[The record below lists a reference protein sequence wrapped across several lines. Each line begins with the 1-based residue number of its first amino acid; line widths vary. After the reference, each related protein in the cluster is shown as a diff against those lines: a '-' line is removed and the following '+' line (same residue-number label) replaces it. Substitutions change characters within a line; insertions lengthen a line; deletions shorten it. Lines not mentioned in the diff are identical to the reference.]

1 MEKELELRINE
12 QPYTEN
18 TGTLATD
25 IGEVADELTIEEKNT
40 QLLEQINDKLDLL
53 LSMKEEENHG

>member
-25 IGEVADELTIEEKNT
+25 IGEAADELTIEEKNT
-40 QLLEQINDKLDLL
+40 QLGRLQNQLEL
-53 LSMKEEENHG
+53 